1 LCSERQE
8 RIDTFNRTTELDVC
22 LLTTRAC
29 AYGITLT
36 GADRVIIYDPSWN
49 PAEDRQAVDRA
60 YRIGQTRDVVVYRL
74 IMASAI
80 EEKMYEKQ
88 VFKDGI
94 KATVLESGRSR
105 LYFNKDELRQ
115 LFTLGPEEK

>member
-1 LCSERQE
+1 
-8 RIDTFNRTTELDVC
+8 
-22 LLTTRAC
+22 
-29 AYGITLT
+29 
-36 GADRVIIYDPSWN
+36 
-49 PAEDRQAVDRA
+49 
-60 YRIGQTRDVVVYRL
+60 
-74 IMASAI
+74 MASAI

-115 LFTLGPEEK
+115 LFTLGPEDR